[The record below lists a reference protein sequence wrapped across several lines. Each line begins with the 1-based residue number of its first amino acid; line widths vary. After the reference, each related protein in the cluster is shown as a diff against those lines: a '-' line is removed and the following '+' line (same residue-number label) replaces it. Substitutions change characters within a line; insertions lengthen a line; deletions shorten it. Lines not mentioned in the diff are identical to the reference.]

1 MNAAGFPL
9 LTLLTFLPLVGA
21 AFILTLRGEEEVVA
35 SNARW
40 TALWTSLIV
49 FALSPILWF
58 RFDKAAAGFQFVD
71 QTVHV
76 GGRVPVVQRH
86 VVAVGMQPAGDR
98 GADATG
104 GAGDEDDTT
113 RRGHGRLR
121 NRSPHSPCFAPEWR
135 KTAPKNVSRS
145 SRRRE
150 A

>member
-1 MNAAGFPL
+1 MAHGSRHQFGQAVEDRQVGLQHQRAALAP
-9 LTLLTFLPLVGA
+9 
-21 AFILTLRGEEEVVA
+21 
-35 SNARW
+35 
-40 TALWTSLIV
+40 
-49 FALSPILWF
+49 
-58 RFDKAAAGFQFVD
+58 GFQFVG

-76 GGRVPVVQRH
+76 GGRVPVMQRH
-86 VVAVGMQPAGDR
+86 VAAVGMQPAGDR

-145 SRRRE
+145 SRRWD